1 MLKTFDG
8 LKEGTLL
15 KDCNGDHY
23 TVSHYDFYGDGE
35 CVACLVTMRGIYP
48 ASEFDPRDFEIVKGE

>member
-23 TVSHYDFYGDGE
+23 RVSYREFWGDAK
-35 CVACLVTMRGIYP
+35 CVCLVTERSIYP
-48 ASEFDPRDFEIVKGE
+48 ASEFDPRDFEIERGA